1 MAKVGL
7 LTCSALPEVDGDEQ
21 ITLDALREEGLD
33 ARMVAWDA
41 GMPPED
47 IDLFIIRSAWNY
59 HLTYPAFLS
68 WLPQCPRLLNPL
80 SVVAE
85 NSHKSYLNRLSVPTV
100 PTRFFQHGDSSAR
113 LSSGERVIKPA
124 VSAGSWKTRV
134 FEDGDPAGQA
144 FLEELVAE
152 RDVMVQ
158 PFLDSVHGYG
168 ERSLIWINGEITHAI
183 RKMPRFDDQDESVTT
198 CAIAPDELA
207 FAAQV
212 MAGRNDILYAR
223 IDLMRGQDGEVLL
236 SELELIEPSLFF
248 AQHPPAAQA
257 FAKAVAE
264 RLTR

>member
-7 LTCSALPEVDGDEQ
+7 LTCSALPEIDVDEQ
-21 ITLDALREEGLD
+21 ITLDALHDEGID
-33 ARMVAWDA
+33 ARLVAWDA

-47 IDLFIIRSAWNY
+47 IELFIIRSAWNY
-59 HLTYPAFLS
+59 HLTYPAFLE
-68 WLPQCPRLLNPL
+68 WLPYCKRLLNPL

-85 NSHKSYLNRLSVPTV
+85 NSHKSYLNRMSVPTV
-100 PTRFFQHGDSSAR
+100 PTRFFQRGDSSAR
-113 LSSGERVIKPA
+113 LSSGERVIKPS
-124 VSAGSWKTRV
+124 VSAGSWRTRV
-134 FEDGDPAGQA
+134 FGDGDPAAQA

-158 PFLDSVHGYG
+158 PFMESVHGYG

-183 RKMPRFDDQDESVTT
+183 RKMPRFDDQEESVST
-198 CAIAPDELA
+198 CAIAADELA
-207 FAAQV
+207 FATEV
-212 MAGRNDILYAR
+212 MAGRDDVLYAR
-223 IDLMRGQDGEVLL
+223 IDLMRGPEGEVLL

-248 AQHPPAAQA
+248 TQHPPAAQA